1 MKAAVQTRYGPPE
14 VVLVSEVDK
23 PTARD
28 NEVLVKVH
36 ATTVNRTD
44 CACRAAKPFFM
55 RLFTGLIRPRETVLG
70 NEFAGVVEAVGGG
83 VTSFVVGDKVFG
95 YNEGPFG
102 AHAEYMSIP
111 EDGSLATMPANMTFQ
126 EAAPST
132 EGSHYALSHI
142 KAAKIQSGQDVLVYG
157 ATGAIGSAAVQ
168 LLKSL
173 GANVTGVCDTD
184 RMELVKGL
192 GADRVVDYTAG
203 DFTRDEQKYDVVLDS
218 VGKSSFSQ
226 CKRLLKP
233 GGIYISSEL
242 GPLAQNPFLALIAPL
257 HGGKKVMFPI
267 PKHDQLMVR
276 YFRELIES
284 GEFKPVI
291 DRTYP
296 LDQIAE
302 AYRYVETGQKTGN
315 VVISLAGITPRTLAP
330 GGQTR
335 AGSKTRPPARS
346 KLGLPAAGMRVQS
359 GWPPGTRRR
368 NILASWNLSMA
379 PSGSRDRCKPGRSSD
394 AASLSLLTAAR
405 TPRPGRRSPR
415 LKGDLAGLLV
425 VGPQCAERS
434 WRSIW
439 LSVTGLRM

>member
-1 MKAAVQTRYGPPE
+1 MKAAVRTRYGPPE
-14 VVLVSEVDK
+14 VVLISEVDK
-23 PTARD
+23 PAPGD
-28 NEVLVKVH
+28 HEVLVRVH

-55 RLFTGLIRPRETVLG
+55 RFFTGLIRPRALVLG
-70 NEFAGVVEAVGGG
+70 NEFAGVVEAVGSS
-83 VTSFVVGDKVFG
+83 VTSFEVGDKVFG

-111 EDGSLATMPANMTFQ
+111 EDGSLATMPANVTYQ

-132 EGSHYALSHI
+132 EGSHYALAHI
-142 KAAKIQSGQDVLVYG
+142 RAAKIHSGQDVLVYG

-173 GANVTGVCDTD
+173 GASVTAVCDTVH
-184 RMELVKGL
+184 MELVRGL
-192 GADRVVDYTAG
+192 GADRVIDYTAG
-203 DFTRDEQKYDVVLDS
+203 DFTKDEQKYDVVLDS

-233 GGIYISSEL
+233 DGIYISSEL

-276 YFRELIES
+276 YVRELIES

-296 LDQIAE
+296 LDQIVE
-302 AYRYVETGQKTGN
+302 AYRYVETGRKTGN
-315 VVISLAGITPRTLAP
+315 VVISL
-330 GGQTR
+330 
-335 AGSKTRPPARS
+335 
-346 KLGLPAAGMRVQS
+346 
-359 GWPPGTRRR
+359 
-368 NILASWNLSMA
+368 
-379 PSGSRDRCKPGRSSD
+379 
-394 AASLSLLTAAR
+394 
-405 TPRPGRRSPR
+405 
-415 LKGDLAGLLV
+415 
-425 VGPQCAERS
+425 ERS
-434 WRSIW
+434 R
-439 LSVTGLRM
+439 